1 VEGVLELLGLPAGAN
16 ILDLCCGH
24 GRHAIPLAQRGYQV
38 TGLDLS
44 EVFLRYA
51 RDKAA
56 ARGVEVRWVQAD
68 MREVPFEGE
77 FDAVLNLFTAFGYL
91 ENEAEDQKVLEQ
103 VHKALKPGG
112 RFLIELLHR
121 EWLMRHLQPAG
132 ITHLDDGAL
141 VLQERRFDILS
152 SRNIEQVILIDADGK
167 RIEYEHN
174 ERVYTATELARMLET
189 AGLRVKRA
197 CGGLVEQE
205 PLGLDSH
212 RLVIVSRK
220 PGGDR

>member
-1 VEGVLELLGLPAGAN
+1 VEGVLELLGLPAGAK

-24 GRHAIPLAQRGYQV
+24 GRHAIPLAQRGYGV

-51 RDKAA
+51 RDEAA

-68 MREVPFEGE
+68 MREIPFEGE

-91 ENEAEDQKVLEQ
+91 ENEAEDQRVLEQ

-121 EWLMRHLQPAG
+121 EWLMRHLQPSG
-132 ITHLDDGAL
+132 VTRLEDGAL
-141 VLQERRFDILS
+141 VLEERQFDILT
-152 SRNIEQVILIDADGK
+152 SRITLQVTLIDAGGE

-189 AGLRVKRA
+189 AGLRVEHA

-205 PLGLDSH
+205 PLELDSH
-212 RLVIVSRK
+212 RLVILSRK
-220 PGGDR
+220 PGGS